1 MAELDFIDEFLNLGG
16 DIQQDNDVPSTDPQ
30 AINTGTNL
38 DFDAGIENNQ
48 FFQGLNEQQLSDN
61 ANLGSFFDTINEDG
75 SPVETADAGN
85 TGEGFDFNNVLTG
98 VKAFT
103 GLANAYYGSQALGL
117 AKDAF
122 KEDKFQ
128 KNRDFAA
135 RRTDFNN
142 NTSARNAQ
150 NASFGLASRRQLI
163 S

>member
-1 MAELDFIDEFLNLGG
+1 MSRLSRSHAEDEESSNIWSAGLVIRDLPLVASNFRSEKSLQAYLLENNIVAISDIDTRRLTRILRDKGAQGGCIAAGADIDEAA
-16 DIQQDNDVPSTDPQ
+16 V
-30 AINTGTNL
+30 
-38 DFDAGIENNQ
+38 IEK
-48 FFQGLNEQQLSDN
+48 
-61 ANLGSFFDTINEDG
+61 A
-75 SPVETADAGN
+75 
-85 TGEGFDFNNVLTG
+85 
-98 VKAFT
+98 KAFT